1 MKIHDLNTAQRLRRC
16 NPVDAQTVFSETQ
29 IPPFHTHTVPPHCP
43 SLIPLYHGPSRRGD
57 KIRSAVDY
65 FGANHLGE
73 VYPHEVLSSYV
84 K

>member
-1 MKIHDLNTAQRLRRC
+1 MKIHDLDTAQRLRRC
-16 NPVDAQTVFSETQ
+16 NPVDAQTVVSETQ
-29 IPPFHTHTVPPHCP
+29 IPPFLTHTVPPHRP
-43 SLIPLYHGPSRRGD
+43 SPISLYHGPSRRGD

-65 FGANHLGE
+65 FANHLGE